1 MISRVK
7 TKVVPITE
15 LRPMSKKFG
24 LVQNSV
30 GPIEGQGRST
40 FLQTQYTKKKLR
52 RILISLQAFPMI
64 IRLNVMTL
72 IHNFEFSF
80 C

>member
-40 FLQTQYTKKKLR
+40 FLQTQYTKK
-52 RILISLQAFPMI
+52 I
-64 IRLNVMTL
+64 
-72 IHNFEFSF
+72 
-80 C
+80 